1 MSENKEEVRKLLRW
15 ALFLTDSRL
24 ANVVF
29 VARTATAL
37 AVDELVPSFRARRRQ
52 LFVDFARKQQ
62 AVAFLSSRTRWLDAD
77 VIDYMVAS
85 VGGHWKDLQAVVN
98 ACGSAEEP
106 TSMTARSLLSA
117 ILGDAATGV

>member
-1 MSENKEEVRKLLRW
+1 MEHLVSIWNADGVGGHETMIQPVVIIDEMHSISENEEEVRKLLRW

-62 AVAFLSSRTRWLDAD
+62 AVAFLSSRAD
-77 VIDYMVAS
+77 GNS
-85 VGGHWKDLQAVVN
+85 VCGHW
-98 ACGSAEEP
+98 
-106 TSMTARSLLSA
+106 LL
-117 ILGDAATGV
+117 DCH